1 MQDELIEYLTLDA
14 KMQMAKRLLKSALV
28 YEHVKSLMLKKSDN
42 KDTLNPVAIEK
53 KKERETFDQTRDYAS
68 VLKEEYVLPDRL
80 RNYREIMAH
89 ELVQMRLLL
98 KTKEVR
104 MQIVKDILEEEGLD
118 LKKHF
123 SKSCDLLVK
132 NLNPSLPRRIMRRVG
147 QFFENTSKMKE
158 NE

>member
-14 KMQMAKRLLKSALV
+14 KMQMAKRLLKSVLV

-42 KDTLNPVAIEK
+42 KDPLNPVAIEK

-68 VLKEEYVLPDRL
+68 VLREEYVLPDRL
-80 RNYREIMAH
+80 RNYHEIMAH

-104 MQIVKDILEEEGLD
+104 MQIVKDILEEEGFD

-132 NLNPSLPRRIMRRVG
+132 NLNPSLPRRIMRKVG